1 MLSLLDKYL
10 YDHPK
15 QHTHCMSPDNE
26 YVTLLQ
32 HTIYLHI
39 DLTTFPTFWAVLS
52 ILLNTQD
59 GKCKYVKHLQEE
71 YNNYYKD
78 KSTRYML
85 KLQRQLAKLQNC
97 MYDSVTHNF
106 DRVSGLHD
114 NGMTPPQMQDG
125 DQTVEITAP
134 ENAIDDDV
142 TDVVTIYPL
151 WSTDTDDLNDIDQMT
166 NYKSMKDIRDEL
178 CKDTP
183 QKTEI
188 NKPYIDDIDA
198 YNRDRQL
205 ITTSLSNKLDLGQN
219 SLLGQQQVRVA
230 VKHTN

>member
-1 MLSLLDKYL
+1 MFLDIYQMLILLDKYL
-10 YDHPK
+10 YDYPK
-15 QHTHCMSPDNE
+15 QHTHCISSDNE

-32 HTIYLHI
+32 HAICLHI
-39 DLTTFPTFWAVLS
+39 DLTMFPTLWAVLS

-59 GKCKYVKHLQEE
+59 GKCEYVKHLQEE
-71 YNNYYKD
+71 YNNYYED
-78 KSTRYML
+78 KSTGYLL
-85 KLQRQLAKLQNC
+85 KLERQLAELQNC
-97 MYDSVTHNF
+97 MYNSVTHNF

-114 NGMTPPQMQDG
+114 NGVTPLQMQDG

-142 TDVVTIYPL
+142 TDIATIYPP
-151 WSTDTDDLNDIDQMT
+151 WSTDTDDLNDINQMT

-178 CKDTP
+178 YKDTP

-188 NKPYIDDIDA
+188 SKPYIDDIDA

-205 ITTSLSNKLDLGQN
+205 ITASLSNKLDLGQN
-219 SLLGQQQVRVA
+219 TTGQ
-230 VKHTN
+230 NSS